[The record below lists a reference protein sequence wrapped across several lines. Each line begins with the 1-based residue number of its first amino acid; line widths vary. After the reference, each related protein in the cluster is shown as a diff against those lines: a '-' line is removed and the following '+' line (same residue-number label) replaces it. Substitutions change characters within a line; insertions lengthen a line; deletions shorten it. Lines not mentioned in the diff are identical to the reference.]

1 MDKLMCYWEHVGNL
15 IEHIE
20 NTKFFLNPTLL
31 NPLAQK
37 EKIKTKSFGACWFIS
52 LTTNNFYF
60 CLCSLPFGPRLMT
73 SRAIIVKHNILYFH

>member
-20 NTKFFLNPTLL
+20 NTKFFKNPTLL

-37 EKIKTKSFGACWFIS
+37 EKKKLNRLVHVGSF
-52 LTTNNFYF
+52 
-60 CLCSLPFGPRLMT
+60 
-73 SRAIIVKHNILYFH
+73 H